1 MGNHQWVAT
10 DTTGENT
17 SKLWNCK
24 QGCFEVETDGC
35 TAFGSGQDGGSPT
48 LADMGQPEE
57 PQANLDTYP
66 GFWGGAGDHGAATA
80 LSDDEETSPQM
91 VGVQGPLS
99 SLDYVVQNL
108 QCRLGNPTNRCY
120 ANSAF
125 RLWSWAGS
133 FMEGPKLWN
142 RTAQAVAEALD
153 KDEVVQLTQLDG
165 LRPLWTKFDDE
176 QQNDASHFLQELVD
190 LADSKVVILG
200 HHLVDSNQR
209 VHHRKVFPTH
219 LIFPDQSGSEELEQL
234 IGEWANTQE
243 GQVFD
248 GDGLWVAQI
257 GRYRQVDGRWTKHH
271 RPLRVPSIFNLP
283 ITLDGNST
291 RTKQYSVVGFLCHS
305 GNERQHGHFYAVFL
319 YRGMSWIVV
328 DGAFPKAVAQIT
340 AETQCGR
347 CHPNS
352 YCRLTSSM
360 TCSSRRKSRRCK
372 RQCSEGLRFDFA
384 NITTMGQSVR
394 QWLLSKPRQPTFVVE
409 THLGAED
416 HVQTLQWMTARGY
429 GALGEPAAESVK
441 GGTHGGMMLLFPQNQ
456 HFHYVQKKILEGC
469 GWYAVSWTL
478 WRWHPRSDQR

>member
-1 MGNHQWVAT
+1 M
-10 DTTGENT
+10 
-17 SKLWNCK
+17 LWNCK
-24 QGCFEVETDGC
+24 QGCFEVETDGR
-35 TAFGSGQDGGSPT
+35 TAFGSGQDGGSLT
-48 LADMGQPEE
+48 MADMGQPEDS
-57 PQANLDTYP
+57 QANLDPYP

-80 LSDDEETSPQM
+80 PSDDEVTSPQM

-108 QCRLGNPTNRCY
+108 QRRLGNPRNRCY

-142 RTAQAVAEALD
+142 RTAQAVAEALN
-153 KDEVVQLTQLDG
+153 KDDVVQLTQLDG
-165 LRPLWTKFDDE
+165 LRPLWAKFDDE

-190 LADSKVVILG
+190 LADSKSVILG
-200 HHLVDSNQR
+200 HHLVDFNQR
-209 VHHRKVFPTH
+209 VHHRKVFPKH

-283 ITLDGNST
+283 LTLDGNST
-291 RTKQYSVVGFLCHS
+291 RTKQYSVVGYLCHS
-305 GNERQHGHFYAVFL
+305 GNAHQHGHFYAVFL
-319 YRGMSWIVV
+319 YRGMSWIVD

-340 AETQCGR
+340 AETQKQIVQVWAVPSEILLPD
-347 CHPNS
+347 HIQHDVIIKKKEPEFEPES
-352 YCRLTSSM
+352 
-360 TCSSRRKSRRCK
+360 K
-372 RQCSEGLRFDFA
+372 RHCSEGLRFDFA
-384 NITTMGQSVR
+384 NITNMGQAVR

-416 HVQTLQWMTARGY
+416 HVKTLQWMTARGY

-456 HFHYVQKKILEGC
+456 HFHYVQRKILEGC
-469 GWYAVSWTL
+469 GWYVVS
-478 WRWHPRSDQR
+478 